1 MIKKTLREWLE
12 DSEELKSIG
21 PVSNSSYEFARARA
35 LALNI
40 KNGVYD
46 SDELGDAQNEKRV
59 RLLRWIKSMES
70 EPNPLITMLNKRGE
84 RRGDA

>member
-1 MIKKTLREWLE
+1 MTKKTKKTLREWLE
-12 DSEELKSIG
+12 IEKIG

-46 SDELGDAQNEKRV
+46 SDELVDAQNERRV

-70 EPNPLITMLNKRGE
+70 EPNPLIAMLNKRGPKT
-84 RRGDA
+84 